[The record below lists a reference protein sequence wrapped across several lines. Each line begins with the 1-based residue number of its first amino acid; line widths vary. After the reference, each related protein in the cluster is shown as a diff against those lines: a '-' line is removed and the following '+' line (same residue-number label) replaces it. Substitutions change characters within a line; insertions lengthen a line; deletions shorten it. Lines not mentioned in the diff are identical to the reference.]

1 MKMRML
7 VVVTL
12 GVVGIPLAHAAEVGA
27 QTPSDPVAQALE
39 KQVRQFIEQDQNYQ
53 AAVTAY
59 AQAARTHPT
68 DAYYRDQF
76 ALMRSVAKLQAALA
90 GEPVAEKWR
99 VSAEAVRAYLY
110 SRGFYQAALAVDQAA
125 YERFKDLPSA
135 ARKLESLLLAGQD
148 SQAQSFVQSL
158 GQIAA
163 DAAPARWPTLCA
175 VALARSGK
183 TAEALAAVAD
193 VKVNPQENLTSLF
206 DLARVFKAAGKT
218 DDAMYALR
226 LFLEHTV
233 PTEMATSQSMITLC
247 ADFKDLQGQEQ
258 FKTVLAT
265 QSKVAQSGCT
275 GGSNCSTCALKGKCA
290 TSK

>member
-12 GVVGIPLAHAAEVGA
+12 GMVVIPLARAAEVSV

-39 KQVRQFIEQDQNYQ
+39 RQVRQFIEQEQNYQ

-68 DAYYRDQF
+68 DTYYRDQF
-76 ALMRSVAKLQAALA
+76 ALMRSVAKLQAGLA
-90 GEPVAEKWR
+90 SEPVAEKWR

-110 SRGFYQAALAVDQAA
+110 SRGFYQAALTVDQAA

-135 ARKLESLLLAGQD
+135 ARKLETLLLVGQD
-148 SQAQSFVQSL
+148 AQAQEFAQSL
-158 GQIAA
+158 GQVAA
-163 DAAPARWPTLCA
+163 DAAPARLQTLRA

-193 VKVNPQENLTSLF
+193 VKVNPQEDCAGLF
-206 DLARVFKAAGKT
+206 DLARVFKAAAKT
-218 DDAMYALR
+218 DEAMQALR
-226 LFLEHTV
+226 LFLEHTI

-247 ADFKDLQGQEQ
+247 ADFKDLQGQEP

-265 QSKVAQSGCT
+265 QSKVAQSGCS
-275 GGSNCSTCALKGKCA
+275 GGASCSTCALKGKCA